1 LSARIAWDSRTNSIR
16 SPSAKRFTAK
26 LLGLYLCCGPLSSH
40 IFLVAAMIAAL
51 PAAVS
56 FRFFLAAG
64 FGAGAADGF
73 GSELPLAAAHLLRYA
88 SAMACVLPY

>member
-1 LSARIAWDSRTNSIR
+1 
-16 SPSAKRFTAK
+16 
-26 LLGLYLCCGPLSSH
+26 
-40 IFLVAAMIAAL
+40 MIAAL